1 MTASLLQSVLS
12 LITLS
17 AFATLASGQG
27 PQNVGVS
34 VRQRGYA
41 INRSVVCEELVLAQG
56 YPCQD
61 HVVITQDGFVLGI
74 NRIPGGRSSHQSRLE
89 QTSKRQPVFLMH
101 GILQGRTQALILA
114 AGPWHLAQKFSLV
127 ALTRHLHN
135 AKLT

>member
-1 MTASLLQSVLS
+1 MAASLLQSVLS

-17 AFATLASGQG
+17 ALATSASGQG
-27 PQNVGVS
+27 PQNAGVS
-34 VRQRGYA
+34 ARQWGYA
-41 INRSVVCEELVLAQG
+41 TNRSVVCEELVLARG

-101 GILQGRTQALILA
+101 GILQGRIQAFILA
-114 AGPWHLAQKFSLV
+114 AGPRHLAQKFVFV
-127 ALTRHLHN
+127 ALTRHSHN

>member
-1 MTASLLQSVLS
+1 MTSSLLQSVLS

-17 AFATLASGQG
+17 ALATLASGQG
-27 PQNVGVS
+27 PQNLGAS
-34 VRQRGYA
+34 VKQRGYA
-41 INRSVVCEELVLAQG
+41 TNRSVVCEELVLAWG

-89 QTSKRQPVFLMH
+89 HTCKLQPVFLMH

-114 AGPWHLAQKFSLV
+114 AGPRHLAQKFVLV
-127 ALTRHLHN
+127 ALTQHSHN
-135 AKLT
+135 VKLT